1 MRIKTDGKQ
10 FEMKEEEDTTSNKA
24 EINDTGLEEVATE
37 ADSQMDFVQS
47 NKKEEVS
54 RFEVKQHQNQDTKEA
69 DVDIPEESPAKPEG
83 KRQEK
88 IEEAALSERSECQ
101 DEFGVRCPCGCNE
114 DDGLM
119 ILCAVCK
126 FWQHG
131 VCFQIL
137 DEDVAPVEHICDVC
151 NQPGVAGKEPT
162 DHSLV
167 GMTPI
172 TVQATCLWRR
182 ALLAS
187 LELNRVLAPHLARRL
202 GVEATVAQGLINRLE
217 KEGYVRN
224 AGKGKRLGKLVDKVK
239 IRNEGLPK
247 YLSRKL
253 NPSQIGRDM
262 DTNDTQVTDSQMSQK
277 QPVHNSKR
285 DTQQDVDCLVA
296 QTESINISGKK
307 NRSSERNKKAS
318 TNMEGVESSQY
329 NSSERGKKRVHSKV
343 NEAQDF
349 EICGSQDQDSF
360 EPTHR
365 RRRKSSIVTKAIMV

>member
-1 MRIKTDGKQ
+1 MYQQVKMRIKTDGKQ

-47 NKKEEVS
+47 NKKEEES
-54 RFEVKQHQNQDTKEA
+54 RFEVKQHQIQDTKEA

-88 IEEAALSERSECQ
+88 IEEAALSERSEGQ

-119 ILCAVCK
+119 ILCAACK

-137 DEDVAPVEHICDVC
+137 DEDVAPAEHICDVC
-151 NQPGVAGKEPT
+151 AQPGVTGKEPT

-187 LELNRVLAPHLARRL
+187 LELNRVLASHLARRL

-217 KEGYVRN
+217 KEGFVRN
-224 AGKGKRLGKLVDKVK
+224 AGKGKRLGKLVEKSK
-239 IRNEGLPK
+239 IRNEGLLK

-253 NPSQIGRDM
+253 NPSKIGRDM
-262 DTNDTQVTDSQMSQK
+262 DTNDTQVTDSQRSQK
-277 QPVHNSKR
+277 QPVHNSR
-285 DTQQDVDCLVA
+285 NTQQDVDSLVA

-307 NRSSERNKKAS
+307 NKSSERNKKTS
-318 TNMEGVESSQY
+318 T
-329 NSSERGKKRVHSKV
+329 
-343 NEAQDF
+343 AQDF
-349 EICGSQDQDSF
+349 EICTSQDQDNF